1 MAQEKLDRFDYK
13 FGFNF
18 ARKHFPNCLAKAPLD
33 EANYLVLDYYRPRK
47 KNLAPGWYVAIRG
60 YGSPRP
66 KQYLRHVQT
75 EANVPISYTTAKTVF
90 LETYHQL
97 NVDPILN

>member
-1 MAQEKLDRFDYK
+1 MSQPKLYRFDYK

-33 EANYLVLDYYRPRK
+33 DTNYLVLDYYKPKK
-47 KNLAPGWYVAIRG
+47 KNLTPGWYVAIRG

-66 KQYLRHVQT
+66 KQYVRHVQA
-75 EANVPISYTTAKTVF
+75 EANKPISYTDAKQVF
-90 LETYHQL
+90 NETYAQFGL
-97 NVDPILN
+97 DLRA